1 MFPKSL
7 RFAWVA
13 ILLILGF
20 TFSATPLALAADAPF
35 RRGDVNDDGSVD
47 ISDPIVLLGYLFIGS
62 EEPGCLDS
70 ADTNDDGLVNVGD
83 AIAALA
89 YIFGDGPEPPA
100 PGPLNC
106 GLDLTDD
113 TLGCF
118 TSSCD
123 GGGDPLRL
131 AAGHLLNRIAYGPKP
146 GQIDEVVTTG
156 IQQTIITQLNPVL
169 GTDPNPT
176 MDILE
181 QNFTVAIPTAIERF
195 VLRPN
200 GRYRYFLGTEE
211 PPADW
216 TQPSFDDSSWLL
228 GTSGFGRGDRD
239 DVTEIVEINNGLPS
253 VYVRTQF
260 IQPATA
266 VSGLPYLKML
276 FDDGFV
282 AYLNGVEFAR
292 SLRTNGI
299 PHLEGNPPTF
309 DQYATQN
316 HEAAFAEYYPIPP
329 GLLQAGVNTLAI
341 QGHNAVNSGDF
352 TLRPQIVTMS
362 LSGGGRSYFPSSGN
376 LQRSPFIRGIY
387 SEYQLQKVLG
397 EFWEN
402 HFLTDE
408 DKLKDFFSGIRNR
421 YNHRVYGNS
430 AGADKISN
438 TLEFEEYDFFCDN
451 ALGQFGDLLLYSA
464 SSVPMLVYLDSILNN
479 AAQPNEN
486 YAREILEL
494 HTLGVDNG
502 YTQADIEEV
511 ARIFTGWSVTRVP
524 NTMLQPFPAVVNN
537 PVITDFH
544 DMTETAIIE
553 IGDDWHYFKGTEEP
567 SPDPTGTNPG
577 APTTLWTQLGFD
589 DSTWLV
595 GPTGIGM
602 GDGDDATVLDDMD
615 NNYTCFY
622 ARKIFNI
629 ADPAMPEYLEL
640 AVDFDD
646 GYVFYLNG
654 VEIQRSSNMN
664 NAGTPPPHT
673 AVASGGHEAS
683 GRPDLIDL
691 NHLRPLLVAGDNVLA
706 FQIHNLSI
714 TNNDASFLPRL
725 TAGIPTPRHVD
736 LNDRQGKWVF
746 RFNPGNHDFGS
757 KAIFPGTPYEL
768 NIPDGRTGVEGVQ
781 DAFDL
786 VASLEAHPGTAQF
799 ICMKLIQKFVSD
811 DISLASLA
819 DGSAPLELQG
829 LLASM
834 ISAWY
839 STPRPGN
846 IGVVMETLL
855 DPIDQGN
862 AFWDPQF
869 RRNKVKTPVEF
880 VISTLRSLGSP
891 ADSDNLVG
899 WASDMGME
907 MFERDDPD
915 GFPEVGNDWIGTT
928 TLLQRINF
936 ARRFASNADNDFPWN
951 LADIIGDTPL
961 GAQEVLDIFDEVLFQ
976 SSLTEAERCL
986 ALEYLESGLDGNFLP
1001 LDPTAAD
1008 YSARVRDMVG
1018 FLFSL
1023 PRFQFQ

>member
-1 MFPKSL
+1 MRLQTQWMQRGVFL
-7 RFAWVA
+7 FVIAMNLA
-13 ILLILGF
+13 
-20 TFSATPLALAADAPF
+20 FSSAVMGADSPF
-35 RRGDVNDDGSVD
+35 RRGDINDDTAVD
-47 ISDPIVLLGYLFIGS
+47 ISDPIVLLAYLFNGG
-62 EEPGCLDS
+62 EEPGCMDS
-70 ADTNDDGLVNVGD
+70 ADTNDDGQINVGD
-83 AIAALA
+83 AISVLG
-89 YIFGDGPEPPA
+89 YIFGDGLAPPA
-100 PGPLNC
+100 PGPLLC
-106 GLDLTDD
+106 GPDLTDD
-113 TLGCF
+113 TLGCI

-123 GGGDPLRL
+123 GGGDPQRL
-131 AAGHLLNRIAYGPKP
+131 AAGHLLNRIAYGPLP
-146 GQIDEVVTTG
+146 GQIDEVLAAG
-156 IQQTIITQLNPVL
+156 IEATIQSQLNPAPGL
-169 GTDPNPT
+169 DPNPF
-176 MDILE
+176 MDSLE
-181 QNFTVAIPTAIERF
+181 EQFTVPVPHAIEEF
-195 VLRPN
+195 IVRPN

-211 PPADW
+211 PPTDW
-216 TQPSFDDSSWLL
+216 AQPTFDDSGWLL
-228 GTSGFGRGDRD
+228 GTAGFGRGDRD
-239 DVTEIVEINNGLPS
+239 DVTEIPEINNGLPS
-253 VYVRTQF
+253 IYARTQF
-260 IQPATA
+260 LQPVSTA
-266 VSGLPYLKML
+266 GGLPYLKML

-292 SLRTNGI
+292 SLRTNGN

-316 HEAAFAEYYPIPP
+316 HEATFAEYYPIPA
-329 GLLQAGVNTLAI
+329 GLLQPGINTLAI
-341 QGHNAVNSGDF
+341 QCHNAVNSGDF
-352 TLRPQIVTMS
+352 TLRPTIVSRLLT
-362 LSGGGRSYFPSSGN
+362 GGERKYTPSSGDI
-376 LQRSPFIRGIY
+376 QRSPFIRGIY

-408 DKLKDFFSGIRNR
+408 DKLQEFFGQFRNR
-421 YNHRVYGNS
+421 YNHRVYGNNS
-430 AGADKISN
+430 GASKLSN
-438 TLEFEEYDFFCDN
+438 TLELEEYDFFCDN

-464 SSVPMLVYLDSILNN
+464 SSLPMLVYLDSILNN

-511 ARIFTGWSVTRVP
+511 ARIFTGWTVTRVP
-524 NTMLQPFPAVVNN
+524 TAMVQSFPDYVDN
-537 PVITDFH
+537 PVTSSPH
-544 DMTETAIIE
+544 NMTQTVLIE
-553 IGDDWHYFKGTEEP
+553 IGDEWKYMKGLEEP
-567 SPDPTGTNPG
+567 SPDPTGI
-577 APTTLWTQLGFD
+577 ATTQWTQLAFD
-589 DSTWLV
+589 DSTWLS

-622 ARKIFNI
+622 TRKIFNI
-629 ADPAMPEYLEL
+629 TDPAMPEYLEL

-646 GYVFYLNG
+646 GYVCYLNG
-654 VEIQRSSNMN
+654 VEIQRSANMN
-664 NAGTPPPHT
+664 GTGSPPPHT
-673 AVASGGHEAS
+673 AVATGGHEAS

-691 NHLRPLLVAGDNVLA
+691 NHLRPLLVAGDNILA

-714 TNNDASFLPRL
+714 TNNDASFLPRV
-725 TAGIPTPRHVD
+725 TAGVPTSRHID
-736 LNDRQGKWVF
+736 ANDHNGKWVF
-746 RFNPGNHDFGS
+746 AFNPLNHDNES
-757 KAIFPGTPYEL
+757 KTIFAGTPYEL
-768 NIPDGRTGVEGVQ
+768 ITPAGRVGAEGVQ

-786 VASLEAHPGTAQF
+786 VATLESHPGTAQF

-811 DISLASLA
+811 DISLANLA

-855 DPIDQGN
+855 DPVDQGN

-880 VISTLRSLGSP
+880 VITTLRALGSP
-891 ADSDNLVG
+891 ASSDDLVG
-899 WASDMGME
+899 WASNMGME

-915 GFPEVGNDWIGTT
+915 GFPEVGTDWIGTT

-936 ARRFASNADNDFPWN
+936 ARRFASNVDNDFQWN

-961 GAQEVLDIFDEVLFQ
+961 GAQEVIDIFDEVLFQ

-986 ALEYLESGLDGNFLP
+986 AMDYLESGLDGSFLP
-1001 LDPTAAD
+1001 LDPAAAD

-1018 FLFSL
+1018 YLFSL